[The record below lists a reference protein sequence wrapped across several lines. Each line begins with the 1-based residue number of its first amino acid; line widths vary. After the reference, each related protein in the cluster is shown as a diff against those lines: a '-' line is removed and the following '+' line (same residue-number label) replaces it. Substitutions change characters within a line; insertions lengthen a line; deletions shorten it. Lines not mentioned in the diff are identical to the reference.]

1 METKEVMDLLHS
13 LKIGACPKTMIALV
27 LLGKKPCAEL
37 DIYVHNTLPS
47 EVKRVLETIGLVVIP
62 MSIEGSRNVK
72 HTAKFCIAL
81 DKIYADM
88 LVALVRMR
96 EHLTSIPS
104 DHPYHKLY
112 GVLMGYPL
120 SAIEGFISNNM
131 LSESDPAYPETAK
144 NNLLL
149 VFKLSVKHWA
159 EEMNTLSVWEHALQR
174 NAPQILGHL
183 YSTVK
188 H

>member
-1 METKEVMDLLHS
+1 METKEIMGLLHS
-13 LKIGACPKTMIALV
+13 LKIRACPKTMIALV
-27 LLGKKPCAEL
+27 LLGKKPCTEL

-62 MSIEGSRNVK
+62 MSIDGSQDVK

-81 DKIYADM
+81 DKVYADM
-88 LVALVRMR
+88 LVTLVRMR
-96 EHLTSIPS
+96 EQLTSIPS
-104 DHPYHKLY
+104 SHPYHKLY

-131 LSESDPAYPETAK
+131 LLESDPVYPETAK

-149 VFKLSVKHWA
+149 VFKLSANNWLK
-159 EEMNTLSVWEHALQR
+159 EMNALAVWENALLR
-174 NAPQILGHL
+174 NAPQILDDL
-183 YSTVK
+183 YSTVT